1 MTTYR
6 SLIIDDEL
14 LARGVIRTFLQ
25 NDPYL
30 TVIDEAANGTE
41 AVIKI
46 LQHRPDLIF
55 LDIQMPELDGFEVLK
70 EIWPHYQPFVVFTTA
85 YDQYA
90 LRAFEVAAI
99 DYLLK
104 PFNEVRFHQALGRV
118 QERLAQR
125 TQPRIEAFVH
135 QLMAD
140 QAAQPNGAYLRRI
153 LVKETGRMYF
163 VKTEDISYLDA
174 DGNYITL
181 HTTNRSE
188 GLERHTIYES
198 LTSLETRLDP
208 TDFVRINRSYI
219 VNLNCIA
226 ELETYF
232 NGEYIVKLKT
242 GQQLKWTR
250 NYREN
255 MKAFYA
261 KSM

>member
-6 SLIIDDEL
+6 SLIIDDEI
-14 LARGVIRTFLQ
+14 LARNVIRTFLQ
-25 NDPYL
+25 TDP
-30 TVIDEAANGTE
+30 TIRVVDEAGNGTE

-70 EIWPHYQPFVVFTTA
+70 EIWPHHQPFVVFTTA

-90 LRAFEVAAI
+90 LRAFEVNAI

-125 TQPRIEAFVH
+125 TQPRIEALVN
-135 QLMAD
+135 QLLSD
-140 QAAQPNGAYLRRI
+140 QAAQPSGSFLRRI
-153 LVKETGRMYF
+153 LVKETGRMYL
-163 VKTEDISYLDA
+163 VKTDDICYLDA

-181 HTTNRSE
+181 HTAN
-188 GLERHTIYES
+188 ERHTIYDS
-198 LTSLETRLDP
+198 LTSLENRLDP
-208 TDFVRINRSYI
+208 ADFVRINRSYI
-219 VNLNCIA
+219 INLNYIA
-226 ELETYF
+226 EVETYF
-232 NGEYIVKLKT
+232 NGEYMVKLKT

-250 NYREN
+250 MYREN
-255 MKAFYA
+255 LKAFYA
-261 KSM
+261 KSA